1 MMTEDMMLEEEK
13 KESNILNRIGFD
25 ITSQMFGRPKKWHVG
40 FFPASLNIKHTD
52 ISFQLKIDEEALY
65 GDDGKKSMEAI
76 ANGIN
81 DNTKLMCEYLALAI
95 LYSNF
100 LFVPRFIRFTVLK
113 KWLTNHLLY
122 TIDNAEIA
130 KAVNSCFELN
140 DYQSFTI
147 STTAVKANRITK
159 VIKAPEVEKKD

>member
-1 MMTEDMMLEEEK
+1 MMNEEMVLEVEK
-13 KESNILNRIGFD
+13 KESDILNNIGFD
-25 ITSQMFGRPKKWHVG
+25 ITSRMFGKPKKWHVG

-52 ISFQLKIDEEALY
+52 ISFKLKIDEEALY
-65 GDDGKKSMEAI
+65 GDDGKKSIEAI
-76 ANGIN
+76 INSVN

-100 LFVPRFIRFTVLK
+100 LFVPRFIRFTILK
-113 KWLTNHLLY
+113 KWMVNHLLH
-122 TIDNAEIA
+122 TIDNAEIV

>member
-25 ITSQMFGRPKKWHVG
+25 ITSKMFGRPKKWHVG
-40 FFPASLNIKHTD
+40 FFPAWLNIKQTD
-52 ISFQLKIDEEALY
+52 ISLRLEISEEDLY
-65 GDDGKKSMEAI
+65 SGNNQAAI
-76 ANGIN
+76 NAMINGVN
-81 DNTKLMCEYLALAI
+81 QNSKLMCEYLALAI
-95 LYSNF
+95 LCSNF
-100 LFVPRFIRFTVLK
+100 TYVPRFIRFTILK
-113 KWLTNHLLY
+113 KWLVNHLLH
-122 TIDNAEIA
+122 TIDNAEIV